1 MRFTKGKH
9 AFVVATHTDR
19 QHIHNHVIFNST
31 ALDGTRKLRDFF
43 FSALAVQRLSDLIC
57 LQESTCVN
65 FHADWPLF
73 LHSQCQLALE
83 NEMLRKYT
91 ILVMLYKFER
101 ERIYQLTTKDIPEL
115 KCAAGSKPYEDEN
128 EIR

>member
-1 MRFTKGKH
+1 MTVYTDSRIVKKHRDQLAQIFTQIG
-9 AFVVATHTDR
+9 
-19 QHIHNHVIFNST
+19 
-31 ALDGTRKLRDFF
+31 
-43 FSALAVQRLSDLIC
+43 LS
-57 LQESTCVN
+57 
-65 FHADWPLF
+65 F

-101 ERIYQLTTKDIPEL
+101 ELIYQLTTKDIPEL
-115 KCAAGSKPYEDEN
+115 KCAAESKPYEDEN

>member
-1 MRFTKGKH
+1 M
-9 AFVVATHTDR
+9 
-19 QHIHNHVIFNST
+19 
-31 ALDGTRKLRDFF
+31 
-43 FSALAVQRLSDLIC
+43 
-57 LQESTCVN
+57 N
-65 FHADWPLF
+65 FHADWPLFF

-101 ERIYQLTTKDIPEL
+101 ELIYQLTTKDIPEL